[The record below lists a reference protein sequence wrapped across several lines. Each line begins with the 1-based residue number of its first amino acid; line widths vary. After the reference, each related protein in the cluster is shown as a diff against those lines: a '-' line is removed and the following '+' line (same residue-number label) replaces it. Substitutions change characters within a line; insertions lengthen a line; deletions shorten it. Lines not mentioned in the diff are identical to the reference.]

1 LRCRRGEMSF
11 AANSPYARYSTAGV
25 LHCTLCN
32 TRVRSVKCWVAHV
45 RGLQHRDNLIARKA
59 AKQKA
64 AAEKASGSGCVP
76 EKRKADEAAEC
87 EISAK
92 IAKDNSDATQPEM
105 QRLPEDFFDNNDG
118 DQQSTVAR
126 VDVSDDIAVGE
137 QMDQETSNLNSN
149 TETELPEGFFDDP
162 NKDAEVRKVDVR
174 NTSEEEWQRFQ
185 KEIKLEEKISSAI
198 NEEEYEALV
207 FERSVEEA
215 DEEIRGWARVN
226 MLEKKV
232 ENKKKEAPLAR
243 AESISS
249 ISDISQEDFEEQ
261 DVDEAMKW
269 RSKAFI

>member
-1 LRCRRGEMSF
+1 MSF
-11 AANSPYARYSTAGV
+11 AANSPYAKYNTAGV

-59 AKQKA
+59 ARQKA

-76 EKRKADEAAEC
+76 EKRKADEATEC

-92 IAKDNSDATQPEM
+92 IAKDNYDATQPEM
-105 QRLPEDFFDNNDG
+105 QDFFDKNDG
-118 DQQSTVAR
+118 DQQSSVAY
-126 VDVSDDIAVGE
+126 VDLSDDTAVGE
-137 QMDQETSNLNSN
+137 QMDQECSNSNSN

-215 DEEIRGWARVN
+215 DEEIRCWARVN

-261 DVDEAMKW
+261 DLDEAMKW